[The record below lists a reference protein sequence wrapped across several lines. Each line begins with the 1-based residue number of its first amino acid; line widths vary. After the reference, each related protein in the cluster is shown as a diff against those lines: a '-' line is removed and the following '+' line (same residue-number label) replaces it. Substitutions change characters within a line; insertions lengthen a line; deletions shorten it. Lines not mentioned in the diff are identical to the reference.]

1 MSLAEITAVKR
12 VRPAASSAPIRVA
25 VVGCGAISEQ
35 MHLPALA
42 GWPGMKLTALVDRD
56 VTRARRFAEG
66 YGVKNVLVDAA
77 GLTRDVVDGAIIATP
92 PAHHAPCAIELM
104 RKGIHVL
111 VEKPMATRLADAERM
126 VAEAD
131 AAGVVLAVG
140 FFRRLNPSIR
150 LMKALLDSGWAG
162 RPQRVLVEGG
172 GMYNWAAATL
182 GNMRRDLAGGGVLI
196 DFGTHMLDLMF
207 ALFDEPAELVRYEDN
222 ALGGIESDCA
232 IEAVVRHAREPVEA
246 RIELART
253 RELGSFIRVECER
266 ATLEFQVSERFRVR
280 AFPREEAGDD
290 GGLTGAEGALPAQLV
305 DPLNGAPREFWFDAA
320 WRDQLEDESWYE
332 TFGRQFD
339 DWTNAIRTGG
349 EPILSGRSALATSR
363 LIDACYSATA
373 HPIAEAWVQRG
384 VTRKSDESLTN
395 GAPRPPAVHVGGH
408 AGRVLVTGASGFIG
422 SRVVELLRL
431 REQRDV
437 RALVHNPGNASRLA
451 RLDVE
456 MVQGDLGA
464 GDVKQFIADCDS
476 LIHCAIGTDWAEPR
490 RIYEVT
496 VGGTRR
502 LAEAARAAGLRRL
515 VHVSTMSVYGDDG
528 VLTGV
533 IDESSPVRPMRGS
546 VYGKSKAQ
554 AEQAVLEASRRG
566 LPAVVFRPARVYG
579 PFSRIFVTR
588 PLQAIAKGTF
598 QWLMPPDVPADMVYV
613 DNVSEALIAALYAD
627 AAAVTGQ
634 AFNIGDGDSSTWR
647 DFYDYF
653 ARRLGLDLSNVT
665 VAPPA
670 PRAESAAGLFFK
682 FPLQLVRNVGQIVKS
697 AEFKSLGRRVLITD
711 PLGTLPRKALES
723 FPSIERTVRKMVGAD
738 DSLPVYSPPGSSSD
752 DRVHMGSGGSV
763 LSIEKLRRHINFTPP
778 VSRAEAMQL
787 TLDWVRHARIV

>member
-1 MSLAEITAVKR
+1 MPVAEKELSLTLCQKANAT
-12 VRPAASSAPIRVA
+12 PFRVA

-42 GWPGMKLTALVDRD
+42 GWPGMKLAALVDRD
-56 VTRARRFAEG
+56 VSRARRFAQG
-66 YGVKNVLVDAA
+66 YGVETVLVDAA
-77 GLTRDVVDGAIIATP
+77 GLTRDLVDGAIIATP
-92 PAHHAPCAIELM
+92 PSHHAPCAIELI

-140 FFRRLNPSIR
+140 FFRRLNPSVR
-150 LMKALLDSGWAG
+150 LMKALLESGWAG
-162 RPQRVLVEGG
+162 RPLRVVVEGG

-182 GNMRRDLAGGGVLI
+182 GNMRRDLAGGGVLM

-207 ALFDEPAELVRYEDN
+207 ALFDEPTDLVRYEDN

-232 IEAVVRHAREPVEA
+232 IDAVVRHAGVPVEA

-266 ATLEFQVSERFRVR
+266 ATLELQVGERFRIR
-280 AFPREEAGDD
+280 ALPRAGAGDD
-290 GGLTGAEGALPAQLV
+290 DNLTAGEGALPAPLV
-305 DPLNGAPREFWFDAA
+305 DPFTGEPREFTFDAG
-320 WRDQLEDESWYE
+320 WRNQAEDESWYA

-339 DWTNAIRTGG
+339 DWTGAICAGT
-349 EPILSGRSALATSR
+349 EPVLSGRSALATSR
-363 LIDACYSATA
+363 LIDACYAATA
-373 HPIAEAWVQRG
+373 HPIAEPWVQRG
-384 VTRKSDESLTN
+384 IARKAAESSSN
-395 GAPRPPAVHVGGH
+395 GAARSPAVHVAGH
-408 AGRVLVTGASGFIG
+408 SGRVLVTGASGFIG
-422 SRVVELLRL
+422 SRVAELLRL
-431 REQRDV
+431 REQCDV

-464 GDVKQFIADCDS
+464 GDVKRYVADCDS
-476 LIHCAIGTDWAEPR
+476 VIHCAIGTDWAEPR
-490 RIYEVT
+490 KIYEVT

-502 LAEAARAAGLRRL
+502 LAEAAMAASLRRL

-533 IDESSPVRPMRGS
+533 IDESTAVRPMRGS
-546 VYGKSKAQ
+546 IYGKSKAD
-554 AEQAVLEASRRG
+554 AERAVLDAARRG
-566 LPAVVFRPARVYG
+566 LPAVVFRPARVFG
-579 PFSRIFVTR
+579 PFSRIFITR
-588 PLQAIAKGTF
+588 PLQAIAKGNF

-613 DNVSEALIAALYAD
+613 DNVAEALIAALKAD
-627 AAAVTGQ
+627 AAATKGE
-634 AFNIGDGDSSTWR
+634 AFNIGDGDRSTWR

-653 ARRLGLDLSNVT
+653 ARRMGLDLSEVT
-665 VAPPA
+665 IAPPA
-670 PRAESAAGLFFK
+670 PRQDSALGSTLK
-682 FPLQLVRNVGQIVKS
+682 FPLRLIRSFGQVFKS
-697 AEFKSLGRRVLITD
+697 TEFKSLGRRVLITD
-711 PLGTLPRKALES
+711 PLGTLPRKTLES
-723 FPSIERTVRKMVGAD
+723 FPGIERAVRKMVGAD
-738 DSLPVYSPPGSSSD
+738 DSLPVYSPPSPSSGD
-752 DRVHMGSGGSV
+752 LVHMGSGGSV
-763 LSIEKLRRHINFTPP
+763 LSIEKLRRHMNFTPP